1 MSVLRTIE
9 LYDGTNIPI
18 LGQGTWFM
26 GDDRLLR
33 RQEIAALR
41 CGVDLGMTLI
51 DTAEMYGNGR
61 SESLVGDAVD
71 GIREKVFLVSKVY
84 PHHAGGTGL
93 IRSCEASLRRLRTDR
108 LDLYLLHWR
117 GNIPL
122 ADTVEGMEQLV
133 RQGKILRWG
142 VSNLDTDDMEE
153 LIRISGGG
161 KCAVDQVLYHLG
173 SRGTELDLQPWLA
186 RHGMPVMAYS
196 PLAQAGTLRN
206 ALLSHDALRQAAET
220 HQADRFQILLA
231 WCLRSGRVIAIPKAS
246 SVGHVKSNA
255 QAARICLTEE
265 DLALLDRAFPAP
277 DHKVALDMV

>member
-1 MSVLRTIE
+1 MSVLQAIE
-9 LYDGTNIPI
+9 LHDGTNVPI

-84 PHHAGGTGL
+84 PHHASGTGL
-93 IRSCEASLRRLRTDR
+93 MRSCEASLRRLRTDR

-153 LIRISGGG
+153 LIRIPGGE
-161 KCAVDQVLYHLG
+161 KCVVDQVLYHLG

-186 RHGMPVMAYS
+186 RHGISIMAYS
-196 PLAQAGTLRN
+196 PLAQGGTLRKRF
-206 ALLSHDALRQAAET
+206 LSHDALRQVAEA
-220 HQADRFQILLA
+220 HQADRFQIMLA

-255 QAARICLTEE
+255 HAARIRLTEE